1 MIEAV
6 VSVAIAAVLFVALSR
21 MMIGA
26 MQISQTGSSHL
37 TNLLAA
43 DIVMQQLLE
52 DLKQTRSINSD
63 PAALTTGRLDI
74 ERFISHE
81 GSAKPGITTVSW
93 KRPDTGNGMIRVAAG
108 KEHLFYP
115 DRRFTVEFRRVIFPP
130 QNSIGMLVTLKVS
143 TPPDNSEEQGFRRFV
158 YLDSMPENRSK
169 NSNWQ
174 PVE

>member
-6 VSVAIAAVLFVALSR
+6 VSVAIAALLFVVLSR

-26 MQISQTGSSHL
+26 MQMSQTGSSHL

-52 DLKQTRSINSD
+52 DLKQTRSISSD
-63 PAALTTGRLDI
+63 AAAMASGKLDI
-74 ERFISHE
+74 ERFASHE
-81 GSAKPGITTVSW
+81 GSSKSGITTVSW
-93 KRPDTGNGMIRVAAG
+93 KRPDAGNGIIRTTAG
-108 KEHLFYP
+108 KEHLYYP
-115 DRRFTVEFRRVIFPP
+115 DRRFAVEFKRVIFPP
-130 QNSIGMLVTLKVS
+130 QNCIGMLVTLKVS

-158 YLDSMPENRSK
+158 YLDSLPENRSK